1 MENKKFAPINLKFS
15 NKKVPENIEKE
26 IQGKDWI
33 GFGLDNYYPQFLVRL
48 LQESAFHSG
57 IINGKVHY
65 IVGSGFTVK
74 ETPEN
79 MDFVKNGVSQKD
91 LEEVVQD
98 ITQDFEM
105 FDGFYLKIV
114 KDNLGRFAFMEVIPF
129 EKGRTNADKTR
140 FYFSENWRVQ
150 TQSKEQTGFCE
161 YPAYSPYSEDLVSVL
176 YVYTVSKSYKAPKQG
191 KTHNVYP
198 QPNYIGG
205 IKDIMSDIEISGMHY
220 YSLVNGLKTSTLIT
234 FTNGEPAEDERAAI
248 EQDYKEGLTPT
259 ENSGGIMLNFVNGQE
274 QIPDIKFLTGDDFD
288 KRYTVTQDSVQKKIF
303 VAHGVTTPALFGIA
317 TQGALG
323 SKQEMEIGFEIFKK
337 TYVRAR
343 QKTIEKTIN
352 YIGDQ
357 FGYDLEFKMNEPEM
371 PFVMTGNENKVSD
384 ALNQMSPL
392 LANKVLDN
400 LTINE
405 IRALADLKR
414 VADGDKI
421 IPRNEPMPQE
431 FADQQE
437 AKFLD
442 MASKLGRT
450 LCEGERVVFSCEAKE
465 LFHKHQFDISE
476 NEALFLALYMKDN
489 NPKKI
494 AEALGISYKE
504 VMTMYNDLTRLGY
517 LEKGKITIKGAQ
529 LVSATKT
536 IYPLEVLYKYEVRE
550 SGVQQAG
557 VPIIAGTRNFCRA
570 MINLGRFYNRAEIEQ
585 LNAFA
590 PEGNAF
596 SYRGGWLNN
605 TETQR
610 NELGCRH
617 RFVMSF
623 VVKD

>member
-48 LQESAFHSG
+48 FQESAFHSG

-74 ETPEN
+74 ETTEN
-79 MDFVKNGVSQKD
+79 VDFLNNGIHEKD
-91 LEEVVQD
+91 IEEVLTDIAQD
-98 ITQDFEM
+98 YELYN
-105 FDGFYLKIV
+105 GFYLKLV
-114 KDNLGRFAFMEVIPF
+114 KDNSQMLAFMEVIPF
-129 EKGRTNADKTR
+129 EKVRTNADKSM
-140 FYFSENWRVQ
+140 FYVSDNWRIQ
-150 TQSKEQTGFCE
+150 TQSPEQTNFQTI
-161 YPAYSPYSEDLVSVL
+161 PAYSPFTDDLISIL
-176 YVYTVSKSYKAPKQG
+176 YVYNSSKTYKAPKQG
-191 KTHNVYP
+191 KTYNVYP

-205 IKDIMSDIEISGMHY
+205 IKDIMSDVEISGMHY

-317 TQGALG
+317 TQGTLG

-343 QKTIEKTIN
+343 QKTIEKTMN
-352 YIGDQ
+352 YIGEQ
-357 FGYDLEFKMNEPEM
+357 FGFDLDFKMNEPEM
-371 PFVMTGNENKVSD
+371 PFSPEHKETKVEETP
-384 ALNQMSPL
+384 ALTPSN
-392 LANKVLDN
+392 
-400 LTINE
+400 
-405 IRALADLKR
+405 
-414 VADGDKI
+414 
-421 IPRNEPMPQE
+421 

-437 AKFLD
+437 EKFLE

-504 VMTMYNDLTRLGY
+504 VMTMYKDLTRLGY
-517 LEKGKITIKGAQ
+517 LEKGKITLKGAQ

-536 IYPLEVLYKYEVRE
+536 IYPLEVLYKYEVRQ
-550 SGVQQAG
+550 SGVPAAG
-557 VPIIAGTRNFCRA
+557 VENYVNSRNFCKVLEG
-570 MINLGRFYNRAEIEQ
+570 LGKLYNRAEIEQ
-585 LNAFA
+585 LNAVA

-596 SYRGGWLNN
+596 AYRGGWLNN
-605 TETQR
+605 NGVNQ
-610 NELGCRH
+610 LGCRH
-617 RFVMSF
+617 SWKLSF
-623 VVKD
+623 VIKD